1 MTIKLL
7 HFLPLR
13 SLEEWSCGIVQL
25 DGSPGRLLIN
35 AVHNVARYIPVSC
48 VARKNHESAE
58 AMVNETSHSLEINAL
73 HGICGERNRARK
85 LHVIRRDSR
94 KENRRDQD
102 VCLLRDQFG
111 QFLSWEIVGSMRELW
126 TMLAYIGDGMEEQ

>member
-25 DGSPGRLLIN
+25 DCNSGRLLIN

-48 VARKNHESAE
+48 VARQNHESAE

-85 LHVIRRDSR
+85 LHVIRRGSR

-102 VCLLRDQFG
+102 RRLLAGPFG
-111 QFLSWEIVGSMRELW
+111 HILSLATVGSHRLCW
-126 TMLAYIGDGMEEQ
+126 TS